1 MKFDLNWFEFKWIE
15 FQLKRNGM
23 EISRESIENRLMNIV
38 LEKKKV
44 KMQFQKDAFPCPCE
58 GIII

>member
-1 MKFDLNWFEFKWIE
+1 
-15 FQLKRNGM
+15 M